1 MAGES
6 DILVRIKLL
15 SDQFDRSLKETKSKL
30 DAFGAVGKTVTGFL
44 GGMTAAIASAE
55 TATMVF
61 NRTVEATQVTA
72 DDFHRTIDGAK
83 AGIDYFFQSLSSG
96 DWSNFLDGVTTAIA
110 KGRDLYDILDTLG
123 DKQASMTAYSAKA
136 RYEQAKLR
144 RIVDDP
150 NSTKA
155 AKDRALKEMEGIS
168 QDLAKRANSMSDD
181 LRSAVVAQAKKILGK
196 DVSEEAINRYI
207 YSTSAH
213 KDKTFDAYVKA
224 YQEQYAKAYQWV
236 ESNSRG
242 GGTHKVKNAKEEK
255 KLKLLQEVNKELEM
269 QRQLN
274 ERIND
279 EEREQLVA
287 WHARRYQLLG
297 EAEMYQAQNFR
308 LAKRADSSTRP
319 SSSSAPSPVKVE
331 QTKSA
336 IRQIREEIRALEEQI
351 YTAAPDVANSLR
363 DQIKSLRG
371 EEWRMS
377 LKLDVDTTDLDNLK
391 EVSATPL
398 SVDVTPTIAKR
409 AEARRKI
416 KEEIGAVEVQI
427 KATVDPE
434 QIAQLQSRLDTLSGN
449 LSTLDTVGGFAI
461 DVPSLEEQAQANR
474 VNAQSIMGD
483 NLQLIDSFSQLATSV
498 AAVGSSADSAA
509 GQMMQWVASVLSS
522 IGRAIPAIQTLIATQ
537 RAEATAAAAG
547 AAAKAGNSVA
557 GVPLAGPVMAVAAI
571 ASVIAALSSIPKF
584 ATGGVV
590 GGNSYHGDKI
600 LARLNSGELVLNQL
614 QQSRLS
620 KVIDRSRTTGS
631 DISGNVEFR
640 IRGQELVGI
649 LNKQT
654 RRNART

>member
-1 MAGES
+1 
-6 DILVRIKLL
+6 
-15 SDQFDRSLKETKSKL
+15 
-30 DAFGAVGKTVTGFL
+30 
-44 GGMTAAIASAE
+44 
-55 TATMVF
+55 
-61 NRTVEATQVTA
+61 
-72 DDFHRTIDGAK
+72 
-83 AGIDYFFQSLSSG
+83 
-96 DWSNFLDGVTTAIA
+96 
-110 KGRDLYDILDTLG
+110 
-123 DKQASMTAYSAKA
+123 
-136 RYEQAKLR
+136 
-144 RIVDDP
+144 
-150 NSTKA
+150 
-155 AKDRALKEMEGIS
+155 
-168 QDLAKRANSMSDD
+168 
-181 LRSAVVAQAKKILGK
+181 
-196 DVSEEAINRYI
+196 
-207 YSTSAH
+207 
-213 KDKTFDAYVKA
+213 
-224 YQEQYAKAYQWV
+224 
-236 ESNSRG
+236 
-242 GGTHKVKNAKEEK
+242 
-255 KLKLLQEVNKELEM
+255 
-269 QRQLN
+269 
-274 ERIND
+274 
-279 EEREQLVA
+279 
-287 WHARRYQLLG
+287 
-297 EAEMYQAQNFR
+297 
-308 LAKRADSSTRP
+308 
-319 SSSSAPSPVKVE
+319 
-331 QTKSA
+331 
-336 IRQIREEIRALEEQI
+336 
-351 YTAAPDVANSLR
+351 
-363 DQIKSLRG
+363 
-371 EEWRMS
+371 MS